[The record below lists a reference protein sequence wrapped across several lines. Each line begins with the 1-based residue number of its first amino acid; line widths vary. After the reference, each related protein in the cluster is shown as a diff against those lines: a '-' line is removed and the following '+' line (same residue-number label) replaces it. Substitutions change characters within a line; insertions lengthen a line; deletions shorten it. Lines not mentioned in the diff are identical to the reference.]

1 MISFALAVTSVA
13 AAALHQPRHE
23 TSAADKT
30 IVSLAAGTLAFYAV
44 QSFTCNVWRP
54 IFDKAIYTMAT
65 DIQTGEPRPA
75 AAILL
80 GILMSLCL
88 ALSLLLVDI
97 VRRAVVESI
106 KARMNG

>member
-1 MISFALAVTSVA
+1 M
-13 AAALHQPRHE
+13 
-23 TSAADKT
+23 
-30 IVSLAAGTLAFYAV
+30 VSKG
-44 QSFTCNVWRP
+44 
-54 IFDKAIYTMAT
+54 
-65 DIQTGEPRPA
+65 RPA
-75 AAILL
+75 RGRLYNLWSPQGQTDTKGRHAAQSRAQHIHVCAVKEDRLAHALLLHCLPVSMYVYPLARNLATRILL

>member
-1 MISFALAVTSVA
+1 MTVTSVA
-13 AAALHQPRHE
+13 AAALHQPRHIAP
-23 TSAADKT
+23 AADKT
-30 IVSLAAGTLAFYAV
+30 IMSLAAGTLAFYAV

-65 DIQTGEPRPA
+65 GIQTGEPRP

-88 ALSLLLVDI
+88 ALALLLVDI
-97 VRRAVVESI
+97 VRRAVVEAI
-106 KARMNG
+106 KAHMNS

>member
-13 AAALHQPRHE
+13 AAALHQPRHK
-23 TSAADKT
+23 TPAADKT
-30 IVSLAAGTLAFYAV
+30 IMSLAAGTLAFYAV

-65 DIQTGEPRPA
+65 GIQTGEPRPA

-88 ALSLLLVDI
+88 ALALLLVDAF
-97 VRRAVVESI
+97 RRTVVDTI
-106 KARMNG
+106 KAHMNS